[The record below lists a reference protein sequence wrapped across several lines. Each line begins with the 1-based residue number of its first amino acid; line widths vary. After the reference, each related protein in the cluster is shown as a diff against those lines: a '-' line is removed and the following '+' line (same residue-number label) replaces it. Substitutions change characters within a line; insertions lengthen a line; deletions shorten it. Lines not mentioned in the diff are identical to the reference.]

1 MNMFDVYCLCNPLFD
16 ILATSSDELLTECGS
31 DKGAMTLVSVE
42 HQRRLLSTAAIEIT
56 AREAGGSG
64 ANTAIGVAQLGFKA
78 AFGGCV
84 GRDDFG
90 LALSDA
96 LLAGGVMPHFG
107 QVDVDTGVCL
117 VLTTPDAQ
125 RTMHTCLGASQ
136 YFSPELVNVD
146 AIANSKI
153 LYVTG
158 YLWDTKLQ
166 QDAVEHAMS
175 AARNAGRLVA
185 FSLSDAFCVS
195 RHREAFE
202 SLLSTHVDIVFG
214 NEQEAIAMSGKE
226 DVIEAGKW
234 LAATTGHLA
243 IITRGA
249 DGCLFADAN
258 GVTIVPAVVTDAVDT
273 TGAGDMFASAALCGL
288 VAGYSY
294 EQTGRLASYM
304 SASIVAQFGPRNP
317 NIDIRAAMSHAGIQV
332 A

>member
-1 MNMFDVYCLCNPLFD
+1 MIMFDVYCLCNPLFD
-16 ILATSSDELLTECGS
+16 ILATSSDELLADCGS
-31 DKGAMTLVSVE
+31 EKGAMTLVSVE
-42 HQRRLLSTAAIEIT
+42 HQRRLLSQAAIEIT

-84 GRDDFG
+84 GTDDFG

-96 LLAGGVMPHFG
+96 LLLGGVTPHFG
-107 QVDVDTGVCL
+107 QTDVDTGVCL

-146 AIANSKI
+146 AIADSKI

-175 AARNAGRLVA
+175 AARNADRLVA
-185 FSLSDAFCVS
+185 FSLSDAFCID
-195 RHREAFE
+195 RHREAFGN
-202 SLLSTHVDIVFG
+202 LLSSHVDIVFG
-214 NEQEAIAMSGKE
+214 NEQEALAISGKD
-226 DVIEAGKW
+226 DVYEAATW
-234 LAATTGHLA
+234 LAEQTGHLA

-258 GVTIVPAVVTDAVDT
+258 GTTQVDAYTTQAVDT

-288 VAGYSY
+288 VAGYTY
-294 EQTGRLASYM
+294 EQTGKLASYM
-304 SASIVAQFGPRNP
+304 SASIVAEFGPRNP
-317 NIDIRAAMSHAGIQV
+317 HIDIAKALAYAGIP
-332 A
+332 AA

>member
-1 MNMFDVYCLCNPLFD
+1 MFDVYCLCNPLFD
-16 ILATSSDELLTECGS
+16 ILATTSDEILTECGS
-31 DKGAMTLVSVE
+31 EKGAMTLVSVE
-42 HQRRLLSTAAIEIT
+42 HQRRLLSQAAIEIN

-64 ANTAIGVAQLGFKA
+64 ANTAIGVAQLGYKA

-96 LLAGGVMPHFG
+96 LLAGGVTPHFG
-107 QVDVDTGVCL
+107 QTDVDTGVCL

-146 AIANSKI
+146 AISNSNI

-166 QDAVEHAMS
+166 QDAVEHAMT

-185 FSLSDAFCVS
+185 FSLSDAFCVE

-202 SLLSTHVDIVFG
+202 NLLSSHVDIVFG
-214 NEQEAIAMSGKE
+214 NEHEALAISGKD
-226 DVIEAGKW
+226 DVHEAGQW
-234 LAATTGHLA
+234 LAQVTGHLA
-243 IITRGA
+243 IITRGP

-258 GVTIVPAVVTDAVDT
+258 GTTSVPAVTTDAVDT

-288 VAGYSY
+288 VAGYTY
-294 EQTGRLASYM
+294 EQTGRLASFM
-304 SASIVAQFGPRNP
+304 AASIVAQYGPRNP
-317 NIDIRAAMSHAGIQV
+317 QIDIKAALTYAGVQV
-332 A
+332 P

>member
-1 MNMFDVYCLCNPLFD
+1 MFDVYCLCNPLFD
-16 ILATSSDELLTECGS
+16 ILATSSDELLVECGS
-31 DKGAMTLVSVE
+31 EKGAMTLVSVE
-42 HQRRLLSTAAIEIT
+42 HQRRLLSTAALEIT

-64 ANTAIGVAQLGFKA
+64 ANTAIGVAQLGYKA
-78 AFGGCV
+78 AYGGCV
-84 GRDDFG
+84 GSDDFG

-96 LLAGGVMPHFG
+96 LLAGGVTPHFG
-107 QVDVDTGVCL
+107 QADVDTGVCL

-146 AIANSKI
+146 AIAQSKI

-185 FSLSDAFCVS
+185 FSLSDAFCIA

-202 SLLSTHVDIVFG
+202 NLLSSHVDVVFG
-214 NEQEAIAMSGKE
+214 NEQEALAISGKD
-226 DVIEAGKW
+226 DVFEASKW
-234 LAATTGHLA
+234 LAEQTGHLA
-243 IITRGA
+243 IITRGP
-249 DGCLFADAN
+249 DGCLFTDAN
-258 GVTIVPAVVTDAVDT
+258 GITEIAAFATEAIDT

-294 EQTGRLASYM
+294 EQTGKLASFM
-304 SASIVAQFGPRNP
+304 SAAIVAQFGPRNQH
-317 NIDIRAAMSHAGIQV
+317 IDIAAAYAYAGIQV

>member
-1 MNMFDVYCLCNPLFD
+1 MFDVYCLCNPLFD
-16 ILATSSDELLTECGS
+16 ILATSSDELLVDCGS
-31 DKGAMTLVSVE
+31 EKGAMTLVSVE
-42 HQRRLLSTAAIEIT
+42 HQRRLLSTAALEIT

-64 ANTAIGVAQLGFKA
+64 ANTAIGVAQLGYKA
-78 AFGGCV
+78 AYGGCV
-84 GRDDFG
+84 GSDDFG

-96 LLAGGVMPHFG
+96 LLAGGVTPHFG
-107 QVDVDTGVCL
+107 QADVDTGVCL

-146 AIANSKI
+146 AIAQSKI

-185 FSLSDAFCVS
+185 FSLSDAFCIA

-202 SLLSTHVDIVFG
+202 NLLSSHVDVVFG
-214 NEQEAIAMSGKE
+214 NEQEALAISGKD
-226 DVIEAGKW
+226 DVFEASKW
-234 LAATTGHLA
+234 LAEQTGHLA
-243 IITRGA
+243 IITRGP
-249 DGCLFADAN
+249 DGCLFTDAN
-258 GVTIVPAVVTDAVDT
+258 GITEIAAFATEAIDT

-294 EQTGRLASYM
+294 EQTGKLASFM
-304 SASIVAQFGPRNP
+304 SAAIVAQFGPRNQH
-317 NIDIRAAMSHAGIQV
+317 IDIAAAYAYAGIQV

>member
-1 MNMFDVYCLCNPLFD
+1 MFDVYCLCNPLFD
-16 ILATSSDELLTECGS
+16 ILATTSDDLLNDCGS
-31 DKGAMTLVSVE
+31 EKGAMTLVSVE
-42 HQRRLLSTAAIEIT
+42 HQRRLLSRAAIEIT

-64 ANTAIGVAQLGFKA
+64 ANTAIGVAQLGYKA

-96 LLAGGVMPHFG
+96 LLAGGVTPHFG
-107 QVDVDTGVCL
+107 QTDVDTGVCL

-136 YFSPELVNVD
+136 YFSPELVHVD
-146 AIANSKI
+146 AIADSKI

-166 QDAVEHAMS
+166 QDAVEHAMTT
-175 AARNAGRLVA
+175 ARNAGRLVA
-185 FSLSDAFCVS
+185 FSLSDAFCVD

-202 SLLSTHVDIVFG
+202 NLLSSHVDIVFG
-214 NEQEAIAMSGKE
+214 NEQEALAISGKD
-226 DVIEAGKW
+226 DVHDAGKW
-234 LAATTGHLA
+234 LAQMTGHLA
-243 IITRGA
+243 IITRGPN
-249 DGCLFADAN
+249 GCLFADAN
-258 GVTIVPAVVTDAVDT
+258 GVTSVPAFATEAVDT

-288 VAGYSY
+288 VAGYTY

-304 SASIVAQFGPRNP
+304 SASIVAQYGPRNP
-317 NIDIRAAMSHAGIQV
+317 QIDVTAALKYAGIQV

>member
-1 MNMFDVYCLCNPLFD
+1 MFDVYCLCNPLFD
-16 ILATSSDELLTECGS
+16 ILATTSDDLLTECGS
-31 DKGAMTLVSVE
+31 EKGAMTLVSVE
-42 HQRRLLSTAAIEIT
+42 HQRRLLSQAAMEIT

-96 LLAGGVMPHFG
+96 LLAGGVTPHFG
-107 QVDVDTGVCL
+107 QTDVDTGVCL

-136 YFSPELVNVD
+136 YFSPDLVNVD
-146 AIANSKI
+146 AISDSKI

-166 QDAVEHAMS
+166 QDAVEHAMMT
-175 AARNAGRLVA
+175 ARNAGRLVA
-185 FSLSDAFCVS
+185 FSLSDAFCVE

-202 SLLSTHVDIVFG
+202 NLLSSHVDIVFG
-214 NEQEAIAMSGKE
+214 NEQEALAISGKD
-226 DVIEAGKW
+226 DVHEASKW
-234 LAATTGHLA
+234 LAQMTGHLA
-243 IITRGA
+243 IITRGP

-258 GVTIVPAVVTDAVDT
+258 GVTSVSAVATEAVDT

-288 VAGYSY
+288 VAGYTY

-304 SASIVAQFGPRNP
+304 SASIVAQYGPRNP
-317 NIDIRAAMSHAGIQV
+317 HIDIPAALTYAGVQV

>member
-1 MNMFDVYCLCNPLFD
+1 MFDVYCLCNPLFD
-16 ILATSSDELLTECGS
+16 ILATTSDDLLTECGS
-31 DKGAMTLVSVE
+31 EKGAMTLVSVE
-42 HQRRLLSTAAIEIT
+42 HQRRLLSQAAMEIT

-96 LLAGGVMPHFG
+96 LLAGGVTPHFG
-107 QVDVDTGVCL
+107 QTDVDTGVCL

-136 YFSPELVNVD
+136 YFSPDLVNVD
-146 AIANSKI
+146 AISDSKI

-166 QDAVEHAMS
+166 QDAVEHAMMT
-175 AARNAGRLVA
+175 ARNAGRLVA
-185 FSLSDAFCVS
+185 FSLSDAFCVE

-202 SLLSTHVDIVFG
+202 NLLSSHVDIVFG
-214 NEQEAIAMSGKE
+214 NEQEALAISGKD
-226 DVIEAGKW
+226 DVHEASKW
-234 LAATTGHLA
+234 LAQMTGHLA
-243 IITRGA
+243 IITRGP

-258 GVTIVPAVVTDAVDT
+258 GVTSVSAVATEAVDT

-288 VAGYSY
+288 VAGYTY

-304 SASIVAQFGPRNP
+304 SASIVAQYGPRNP
-317 NIDIRAAMSHAGIQV
+317 QIDIAAALTYAGIQV

>member
-1 MNMFDVYCLCNPLFD
+1 MFDVYCLCNPLFD
-16 ILATSSDELLTECGS
+16 ILATSSDELLVECGS
-31 DKGAMTLVSVE
+31 EKGAMTLVSVE
-42 HQRRLLSTAAIEIT
+42 HQRRLISKAALEIT

-64 ANTAIGVAQLGFKA
+64 ANTAIGVAQLGYKS

-84 GRDDFG
+84 GSDDFG

-96 LLAGGVMPHFG
+96 LLAGGVTPHFG

-136 YFSPELVNVD
+136 YFSPDLVNVD

-185 FSLSDAFCVS
+185 FSLSDSFCVS
-195 RHREAFE
+195 RHKSAFDQ
-202 SLLSTHVDIVFG
+202 LLASHVDIVFG
-214 NEQEAIAMSGKE
+214 NEEEALAISDE
-226 DVIEAGKW
+226 INVIDAAKW
-234 LAATTGHLA
+234 LAARTGHLA
-243 IITRGA
+243 IITRGPN
-249 DGCLFADAN
+249 GCVFADAN
-258 GVTIVPAVVTDAVDT
+258 GVTEIPAFPIDAVDT
-273 TGAGDMFASAALCGL
+273 TGAGDMFASAVLCGL
-288 VAGYSY
+288 VAGYTY
-294 EQTGRLASYM
+294 EEIGRLASFM
-304 SASIVAQFGPRNP
+304 SAAIVGQFGPRNP
-317 NIDIRAAMSHAGIQV
+317 SISIDDALTYAGIQS

>member
-1 MNMFDVYCLCNPLFD
+1 MFDVYCLCNPLFD
-16 ILATSSDELLTECGS
+16 ILATTSDDLLTECGS
-31 DKGAMTLVSVE
+31 EKGAMTLVSVE
-42 HQRRLLSTAAIEIT
+42 HQRRLLSQAAMEIT

-96 LLAGGVMPHFG
+96 LLAGGVTPHFG
-107 QVDVDTGVCL
+107 QTDVDTGVCL

-136 YFSPELVNVD
+136 YFSPDLVNVD
-146 AIANSKI
+146 AISDSKI

-166 QDAVEHAMS
+166 QDAVEHAMMT
-175 AARNAGRLVA
+175 ARNAGRLVA
-185 FSLSDAFCVS
+185 FSLSDAFCVE

-202 SLLSTHVDIVFG
+202 NLLSSHVDIVFG
-214 NEQEAIAMSGKE
+214 NEQEALAISGKD
-226 DVIEAGKW
+226 DVYEASMW
-234 LAATTGHLA
+234 LAQMTGHLA
-243 IITRGA
+243 IITRGP

-258 GVTIVPAVVTDAVDT
+258 GVTSVSAVATEAVDT

-288 VAGYSY
+288 VAGYTY

-304 SASIVAQFGPRNP
+304 SASIVAQYGPRNP
-317 NIDIRAAMSHAGIQV
+317 QIDIAAALTYAGIQV

>member
-1 MNMFDVYCLCNPLFD
+1 MFDVYCLCNPLFD
-16 ILATSSDELLTECGS
+16 ILATTSDELLVECGS
-31 DKGAMTLVSVE
+31 EKGSMTLVSVE
-42 HQRRLLSTAAIEIT
+42 HQRRLLGKAALEIT

-84 GRDDFG
+84 GGDDFG

-96 LLAGGVMPHFG
+96 LLAGGVAPHFG
-107 QVDVDTGVCL
+107 QADVDTGVCL

-136 YFSPELVNVD
+136 YFCPEFVNVD
-146 AIANSKI
+146 AIADSKV

-185 FSLSDAFCVS
+185 FSLSDSFCVA
-195 RHREAFE
+195 RHREAFG
-202 SLLSTHVDIVFG
+202 SLLASHVDIVFG
-214 NEQEAIAMSGKE
+214 NEDEAIAISGKD
-226 DVIEAGKW
+226 DVHEASKW
-234 LAATTGHLA
+234 LAEQTGHLA

-249 DGCLFADAN
+249 QGCLFADAN
-258 GVTIVPAVVTDAVDT
+258 GVTVVEAFGTTAVDT

-288 VAGYSY
+288 VAGYTY

-304 SASIVAQFGPRNP
+304 SAAIVAQFGPRNP
-317 NIDIRAAMSHAGIQV
+317 HISVADAFAYAGIQV